1 MAETEEQRWASLLR
15 AGLAGDEH
23 RYKAFLDAI
32 TPALRR
38 LVRARAGGLDEADCE
53 DIVQDVLLAVH
64 LKRHIWRNDEPVRP
78 WLFAI
83 ARHKVIDA
91 FRARGRRVTVDI
103 DPFSES
109 LPAPEQEDP
118 TRGGDMERVL
128 AELDARS
135 AAIVRGIGL
144 DGESVGEVGTRL
156 GMTEGAVRVAL
167 HRGLKKLAALRAR
180 MLE

>member
-1 MAETEEQRWASLLR
+1 MRSLPHY
-15 AGLAGDEH
+15 DVWCV
-23 RYKAFLDAI
+23 
-32 TPALRR
+32 RR
-38 LVRARAGGLDEADCE
+38 PGGLDPADCE
-53 DIVQDVLLAVH
+53 DILQDVLLAVH
-64 LKRHIWRNDEPVRP
+64 LKRHVWRTDEPVRP

-91 FRARGRRVTVDI
+91 FRARGRRVSVDI
-103 DPFSES
+103 ESFSES
-109 LPAPEQEDP
+109 LAAPEQEDP
-118 TRGGDMERVL
+118 TRAGDMERVL
-128 AELDARS
+128 SELDDRS

-156 GMTEGAVRVAL
+156 GMSEGAVRVAL

>member
-1 MAETEEQRWASLLR
+1 L
-15 AGLAGDEH
+15 
-23 RYKAFLDAI
+23 
-32 TPALRR
+32 
-38 LVRARAGGLDEADCE
+38 
-53 DIVQDVLLAVH
+53 QDVLLAVH
-64 LKRHIWRNDEPVRP
+64 LKRHVWRTDEPVRP

-91 FRARGRRVTVDI
+91 FRARGRRVSVDI
-103 DPFSES
+103 ESFSES
-109 LPAPEQEDP
+109 LAAPEQEDP
-118 TRGGDMERVL
+118 TRAGDMERVL
-128 AELDARS
+128 SELDDRS

-156 GMTEGAVRVAL
+156 GMSEGAVRVAL